1 MGLFKKDKKVGLIAD
16 VIRCDEFDY
25 LIWKWHPDGTK
36 LGEHKREYAIRN
48 GSPVRVK
55 DGEVAV
61 FVYKQKSGAM
71 QDFIVGPFDQ
81 KLKTANLPILTS
93 IMGAFLGGDT
103 PFQAEIYFINLAHV
117 LQTSFVIPFFDV
129 CDPRFPDFAIQ
140 VAVRGTIT
148 FKIEDYK
155 EFIKCHRLD
164 SFDFETFQ
172 AQIKDATCRYVKE
185 AVSTASVTHGF
196 PIVQIESKTSRVSEE
211 AEISLKTIFKETFG
225 VVVTGV
231 DISSIEIDKSS
242 SDYHDLVAITKEV
255 TATTIKAQTGI
266 NIENYG
272 ESLRIQREEGQ
283 YAMHM
288 GTRTANIGAYQ
299 IEKQAE
305 VGVAGADAL
314 GKMGEKGAGSVSLG
328 GGVGFN
334 PAAMMASMAVGGAVG
349 RSMASIVSGT
359 MSGITTPAEAPPPI
373 PKVMFNV
380 AKDGASTGPFDI
392 STLTS
397 MIASGT
403 LKRDSLVWKAGMP
416 NWARADAVD
425 ELKGLFAPPV
435 PPM

>member
-1 MGLFKKDKKVGLIAD
+1 MGLFKSSKKVGVFSD
-16 VIRCDEFDY
+16 VIRCDEPSY
-25 LIWKWHPDGTK
+25 LIWKWHPDGTR

-48 GSPVRVK
+48 GSPIRVK

-61 FVYKQKSGAM
+61 FVYKQKDGSM

-81 KLKTANLPILTS
+81 KLKTANLPILSS
-93 IMGAFLGGDT
+93 ILGAFLGGDT
-103 PFQAEIYFINLAHV
+103 PFQAEVYFINLAG
-117 LQTSFVIPFFDV
+117 VIQVRFAVPYFGV
-129 CDPRFPDFAIQ
+129 SDPRYPDFSVP
-140 VAVRGTIT
+140 VAVRGTVT
-148 FKIEDYK
+148 FKIADYK
-155 EFIKCHRLD
+155 DFIQMHRLE
-164 SFDFETFQ
+164 SFSLETFQ
-172 AQIKDATCRYVKE
+172 EQIRDAVSRYVKG
-185 AVSTASVTHGF
+185 VVASAPATHGI
-196 PIVQIESKTSRVSEE
+196 PVVQLEARTIQINDLVEE
-211 AEISLKTIFKETFG
+211 YVRTRMRDTFG
-225 VVVTGV
+225 VLVSGI
-231 DISSIEIDKSS
+231 DIGAIEIDKSS

-416 NWARADAVD
+416 NWARADSVD